1 MPQTVARP
9 CHREQVRGLWAYA
22 RQEGAEEGE
31 GIPPPVLCIFLV
43 SACWGCRQ
51 AVVWPS
57 AAVGLP
63 ESWASL
69 ADAQLGMAGRAKT
82 VRSSTAQPRLPDR

>member
-43 SACWGCRQ
+43 SACWGCVDRQ
-51 AVVWPS
+51 WCGGSPRVV
-57 AAVGLP
+57 GIT
-63 ESWASL
+63 
-69 ADAQLGMAGRAKT
+69 GRCTARHGREGKDST
-82 VRSSTAQPRLPDR
+82 QQHSTAQTA

>member
-43 SACWGCRQ
+43 SACWGCVDRQ
-51 AVVWPS
+51 WC
-57 AAVGLP
+57 G
-63 ESWASL
+63 
-69 ADAQLGMAGRAKT
+69 
-82 VRSSTAQPRLPDR
+82 PRLQWVSQSREHHWQMHS